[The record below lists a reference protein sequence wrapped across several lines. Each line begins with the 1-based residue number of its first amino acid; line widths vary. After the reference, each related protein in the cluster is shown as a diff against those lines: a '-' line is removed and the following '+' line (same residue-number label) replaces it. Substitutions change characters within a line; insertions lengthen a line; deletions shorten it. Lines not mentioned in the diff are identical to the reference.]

1 MDDMEL
7 LECQKYSAPK
17 NDDTFY
23 RAQQV
28 ADELLY
34 ICDMFDPDIVALEGL
49 AFGSVG
55 NATRDLAG
63 LQFTIVNHLRK
74 QGGMTVKI
82 YSPQS
87 VKKMATGKG
96 NAKKAEL
103 VNHLPTDVRAMFDK
117 LGVKKTTG
125 LMDLT
130 DAYFIGVCAHNDV

>member
-1 MDDMEL
+1 MRILAVDQSYNCSGICLMDDMEL

-34 ICDMFDPDIVALEGL
+34 ICDMFDPDIVA
-49 AFGSVG
+49 
-55 NATRDLAG
+55 
-63 LQFTIVNHLRK
+63 
-74 QGGMTVKI
+74 
-82 YSPQS
+82 
-87 VKKMATGKG
+87 
-96 NAKKAEL
+96 
-103 VNHLPTDVRAMFDK
+103 AMFDA